1 MFVNLSA
8 RCTVGLCLQT
18 IYSFWKTGINHTGS
32 KFHTCSVHITLK
44 KTRSVLKKITITC
57 IMKQKMVYQHTV
69 RLKHHTSKMT
79 VIVFHLKEKK
89 HLRKLREKGVLLTKD
104 RNTMSKITS
113 GSGIMKP
120 S

>member
-8 RCTVGLCLQT
+8 RLTVGLCLQT

-44 KTRSVLKKITITC
+44 KTRSILKKITITC
-57 IMKQKMVYQHTV
+57 IMKQKIDGLPQHTV

-89 HLRKLREKGVLLTKD
+89 TFKEVKSERGFANKG
-104 RNTMSKITS
+104 
-113 GSGIMKP
+113 
-120 S
+120 

>member
-1 MFVNLSA
+1 
-8 RCTVGLCLQT
+8 
-18 IYSFWKTGINHTGS
+18 
-32 KFHTCSVHITLK
+32 
-44 KTRSVLKKITITC
+44 
-57 IMKQKMVYQHTV
+57 MVYQHTV
-69 RLKHHTSKMT
+69 RLKHPSKMT